1 MTFADHF
8 SVASE
13 SYARFRP
20 RYPDALFDFLADAAP
35 ARDDAWDAGT
45 GTGQAAI
52 GLARLFDRVTATDPS
67 TSQIER
73 ATPHPHISYRV
84 ASAESSGLDDSSVDL
99 VTAAQA
105 VHWFDRARFWA
116 EVRRTLHPGGVVAVW
131 TYAMFEIAPQIDE
144 IVRSFYS
151 GIVGP
156 YWPPERRLT
165 EQRYQTIEFPF
176 AEFDAPEFVIEQ
188 LMTLDDVAGY
198 IRTWSAT
205 RAYMKQHGLDPV
217 SDLVKELTRAWRVPQ
232 QGRMA
237 RWPIAMR
244 VGRVA

>member
-1 MTFADHF
+1 MSFADHF
-8 SVASE
+8 SVVSE

-20 RYPDALFDFLADAAP
+20 RYPDALFDFLAEAAP
-35 ARDDAWDAGT
+35 ARHEAWDAGT
-45 GTGQAAI
+45 GTGQAAV
-52 GLARLFDRVTATDPS
+52 GLARVFDHVVATDPS
-67 TSQIER
+67 RSQIER
-73 ATPHPHISYRV
+73 ATAHPRVSYRV
-84 ASAESSGLDDSSVDL
+84 APAEHSGVDDASVDL

-105 VHWFDRARFWA
+105 VHWFDRPRFWTQVQRA
-116 EVRRTLHPGGVVAVW
+116 LRPNGVIAVW
-131 TYAMFEIAPQIDE
+131 TYLMFEIAPQIDE
-144 IVRSFYS
+144 IVQRFYS
-151 GIVGP
+151 GVVGP

-205 RAYMKQHGLDPV
+205 RGFMEAHQVDPV
-217 SDLVKELTRAWRVPQ
+217 DDLVQELTRAWRVPQ
-232 QGRMA
+232 QARIA

>member
-1 MTFADHF
+1 
-8 SVASE
+8 
-13 SYARFRP
+13 
-20 RYPDALFDFLADAAP
+20 
-35 ARDDAWDAGT
+35 
-45 GTGQAAI
+45 
-52 GLARLFDRVTATDPS
+52 
-67 TSQIER
+67 
-73 ATPHPHISYRV
+73 
-84 ASAESSGLDDSSVDL
+84 
-99 VTAAQA
+99 
-105 VHWFDRARFWA
+105 
-116 EVRRTLHPGGVVAVW
+116 VRRTLHPGGVVAVW
-131 TYAMFEIAPQIDE
+131 TYSLFEIAPQIDE

>member
-8 SVASE
+8 SVVSA
-13 SYARFRP
+13 SYAKFRP
-20 RYPDALFDFLADAAP
+20 RYPDALFDFLAQSAP
-35 ARDDAWDAGT
+35 ARDEAWDAGT
-45 GTGQAAI
+45 GSGQAAI
-52 GLARLFDRVTATDPS
+52 GLARLFQHVIATDPS
-67 TSQIER
+67 TAQIEH
-73 ATPHPHISYRV
+73 ATPHPRVTYRV
-84 ASAESSGLDDSSVDL
+84 AAAEASSLDDSSVDM

-105 VHWFDRARFWA
+105 VHWFDRARFWD
-116 EVRRTLHPGGVVAVW
+116 EVRRVVRPNGIVAVW
-131 TYAMFEIAPQIDE
+131 TYPMFEIEPQIDE
-144 IVRSFYS
+144 IVRRFYS

-176 AEFDAPEFVIEQ
+176 AEFEAPDFVIEQ

-205 RAYMKQHGLDPV
+205 RAFTKHHQVDPV
-217 SDLVKELTRAWRVPQ
+217 DDLVKELTRAWRVPQ
-232 QGRMA
+232 RVRLA

>member
-13 SYARFRP
+13 NYAKFRP

-35 ARDDAWDAGT
+35 ARDAAWDAGT
-45 GTGQAAI
+45 GTGQAAV
-52 GLARLFDRVTATDPS
+52 GLARLFTHVTATDPS
-67 TSQIER
+67 KSQIER
-73 ATPHPHISYRV
+73 ATPHARVTYRV
-84 ASAESSGLDDSSVDL
+84 APAEHGGLDDSSVDL

-105 VHWFDRARFWA
+105 VHWFDRPRFWA
-116 EVRRTLHPGGVVAVW
+116 QVRRALRPNGVLAVW
-131 TYAMFEIAPQIDE
+131 TYLMFEIEPTIDE
-144 IVRSFYS
+144 IVRQFYS

-176 AEFDAPEFVIEQ
+176 AEFDAPDFVIEQ

-205 RAYMKQHGLDPV
+205 RGFMKHHQADPV
-217 SDLVKELTRAWRVPQ
+217 DGLVKELTRAWRSQ
-232 QGRMA
+232 EARLA

>member
-13 SYARFRP
+13 SYAKFRP
-20 RYPDALFDFLADAAP
+20 RYPDALFDFLADAAA

-52 GLARLFDRVTATDPS
+52 GLARLFDHVTATDPS

-73 ATPHPHISYRV
+73 ATPHPRISYRV

-105 VHWFDRARFWA
+105 VHWFDRTQFWTQ
-116 EVRRTLHPGGVVAVW
+116 VRRVLRSKGVIAVW
-131 TYAMFEIAPQIDE
+131 TYLMFEIAPQIDE
-144 IVRSFYS
+144 IVRKFYS

-205 RAYMKQHGLDPV
+205 RAYMKQHQIDPV

-232 QGRMA
+232 QARMA

>member
-13 SYARFRP
+13 SYAKFRP
-20 RYPDALFDFLADAAP
+20 RYPDALFDFLADAAA

-52 GLARLFDRVTATDPS
+52 GLARLFDHVTATDPS

-73 ATPHPHISYRV
+73 ATPHPRISYRV

-105 VHWFDRARFWA
+105 VHWFDRTQFWTQ
-116 EVRRTLHPGGVVAVW
+116 VRRVLRSKGVIAVW
-131 TYAMFEIAPQIDE
+131 TYLMFEIAPQIDE
-144 IVRSFYS
+144 IVRKFYS

-188 LMTLDDVAGY
+188 LNSSRD
-198 IRTWSAT
+198 
-205 RAYMKQHGLDPV
+205 
-217 SDLVKELTRAWRVPQ
+217 
-232 QGRMA
+232 
-237 RWPIAMR
+237 
-244 VGRVA
+244 